1 MKAKAPRLKPKA
13 AAAAP
18 AKSARKP
25 RPKPPAVTDLPRDR
39 LFESLREE
47 LGL

>member
-1 MKAKAPRLKPKA
+1 MKPPRLKRKA
-13 AAAAP
+13 AAGP

-25 RPKPPAVTDLPRDR
+25 RSKPPAVTESPQDR

>member
-1 MKAKAPRLKPKA
+1 MKSKASRLKPKA
-13 AAAAP
+13 AAAP
-18 AKSARKP
+18 ARSARKP
-25 RPKPPAVTDLPRDR
+25 RPKTPAVTELPRDR

>member
-1 MKAKAPRLKPKA
+1 MKSKAPRLKPRVP
-13 AAAAP
+13 AAP

-25 RPKPPAVTDLPRDR
+25 RPKSPVVTESPRDR

>member
-1 MKAKAPRLKPKA
+1 MKSKASRLKSK

-25 RPKPPAVTDLPRDR
+25 RPKSPSVTESPRDR

>member
-1 MKAKAPRLKPKA
+1 MKSKAPRLKPKA
-13 AAAAP
+13 AAAQ

-25 RPKPPAVTDLPRDR
+25 RPKPPTVTEQRHDR

>member
-1 MKAKAPRLKPKA
+1 MKAKAPRPKPKP
-13 AAAAP
+13 AAAP

-25 RPKPPAVTDLPRDR
+25 RPKSPAVTESPRDR

>member
-1 MKAKAPRLKPKA
+1 MKSKASRLKSKA
-13 AAAAP
+13 AMAP

-25 RPKPPAVTDLPRDR
+25 RPKSPVVTESPRDR

>member
-1 MKAKAPRLKPKA
+1 MKSSRVKRQPP
-13 AAAAP
+13 AAP

-25 RPKPPAVTDLPRDR
+25 RPKSPAVTDAPRDR
-39 LFESLREE
+39 LFEALREE

>member
-1 MKAKAPRLKPKA
+1 MKSKAPRLKPK

-25 RPKPPAVTDLPRDR
+25 RPKSSAVTELPRDR

>member
-1 MKAKAPRLKPKA
+1 MKPLRLKRK
-13 AAAAP
+13 AAP
-18 AKSARKP
+18 AKSDRKP
-25 RPKPPAVTDLPRDR
+25 RPKPPAVTESPQDR